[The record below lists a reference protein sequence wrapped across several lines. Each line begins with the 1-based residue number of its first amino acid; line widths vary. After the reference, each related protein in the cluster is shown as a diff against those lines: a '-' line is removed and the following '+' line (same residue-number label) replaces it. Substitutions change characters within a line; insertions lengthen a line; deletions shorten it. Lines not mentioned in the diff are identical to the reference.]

1 MNKVSLAELWPVM
14 EEQINMGNTV
24 RFGPK
29 GTSMMPLIRQGID
42 SIVLKKAPD
51 RLQKYDLPLYRRDNG
66 QFVLHRVVGIDKD
79 GYVMCG
85 DNQHTYEHGITDS
98 HVLAIAVGLYR
109 GEEYVSFDNKAY
121 IIYCHKQVRMQARKR
136 RISLFKKSVVSCMK
150 IIHIH
155 TFYKKIKKILKNLLT
170 REGK

>member
-51 RLQKYDLPLYRRDNG
+51 KLKKYDLPLYRRDDG
-66 QFVLHRVVGIDKD
+66 HFVLHRVVGIDKD

-98 HVLAIAVGLYR
+98 HILAIAVGLYR
-109 GEEYVSFDNKAY
+109 GEEYVPFDSKDY
-121 IIYCHKQVRMQARKR
+121 IIYSHKQVRLQARKR
-136 RISLFKKSVVSCMK
+136 RVFKFKTSVVSLMQ
-150 IIHIH
+150 ILHIH
-155 TFYKKIKKILKNLLT
+155 TFYKKIKKISKKVLT
-170 REGK
+170 KERK

>member
-51 RLQKYDLPLYRRDNG
+51 KLKKYDLPLYRRDDG
-66 QFVLHRVVGIDKD
+66 HFVLHRVVGIDKD
-79 GYVMCG
+79 GYVMC
-85 DNQHTYEHGITDS
+85 
-98 HVLAIAVGLYR
+98 
-109 GEEYVSFDNKAY
+109 
-121 IIYCHKQVRMQARKR
+121 
-136 RISLFKKSVVSCMK
+136 
-150 IIHIH
+150 
-155 TFYKKIKKILKNLLT
+155 
-170 REGK
+170 